1 MTALLL
7 TAFAAGLVATVNP
20 CGFAM
25 LPAYLGYFIGGA
37 TDGGRAAGVRRALI
51 VSGVMSLG
59 FLVVFGLAGLLISL
73 GVQAIIEFIPWLA
86 VLVGVGLLVLGIR
99 TYRGAYLTMSLGSGR
114 VDRSSVF
121 RFGISYAIASLSC
134 TLPIFLS
141 LVAGAFARASVY
153 EGLLA
158 FVVYAI
164 GMSLVVTAITV
175 GVALGHDR
183 LVRLTRSSAQYVN
196 RISGAVLVVAG
207 IFIVWYW
214 AVVLSSGSAALGS
227 NPLVR
232 WVDRLS
238 SRVTSFVAER
248 PLVVAFALAALVL
261 AAVIRLR
268 SDAASTDEGRP
279 ETSRRSSEVG

>member
-37 TDGGRAAGVRRALI
+37 ADGGRAAGVRRALL
-51 VSGVMSLG
+51 VSGLMSLG

-86 VLVGVGLLVLGIR
+86 VLVGMGLVAFGVRTFRGSYLG
-99 TYRGAYLTMSLGSGR
+99 MSLGSGR

-121 RFGISYAIASLSC
+121 RFGVSYAIASLSC

-141 LVAGAFARASVY
+141 LVAGAFARATVI

-158 FVVYAI
+158 FVAYST

-183 LVRLTRSSAQYVN
+183 LVRVMRSSARHVTK
-196 RISGAVLVVAG
+196 ISGAVLVVAG

-214 AVVLSSGSAALGS
+214 AVVLSSGSIALGS

-232 WVDRLS
+232 WVDTLS
-238 SRVTSFVAER
+238 SQVTSFVADR
-248 PLVVAFALAALVL
+248 PLVIASLLAALVL
-261 AAVIRLR
+261 VAVIGLR
-268 SDAASTDEGRP
+268 SEPGPVDEDRSEAP
-279 ETSRRSSEVG
+279 RRSSEVG